1 MSMAHWLFQEEHE
14 MLRKSLRAWVEREI
28 KPHVEE
34 WEEKGEFPR
43 ELFTRAGELGFLGL
57 TYPEE
62 YGGSGEDYLAGAVFT
77 EELARCGSGGVAAGL
92 GASIGIA
99 APQIYKFGSEEL
111 KRRFLVPTISGE
123 KIGALGITEPNA
135 GSDVAS
141 IQTTARDGGDHY
153 VVNGSKIFI
162 TNGVRADYVVAA
174 VKTDPAADYKG
185 ISLLVIEKGTPGF
198 SVAKK
203 LDKLGWNAS
212 DTGELIFE
220 DCRVPKENLVGRE
233 NEGFYYIMQNFAWER
248 LVMALAGVAGAQL
261 SLEEAIRYAQ
271 QRIQFGRPLSKFQVI
286 RHKLA
291 DMASLVET
299 ARCLTYHA
307 LSLYVAGEDALTA
320 VAMAKIYACEAASRV
335 ADEALQIHG
344 GYGYM
349 MEYPVQRFWRDA
361 RIGTIGGGTTEI
373 MKQIIADRMIK

>member
-1 MSMAHWLFQEEHE
+1 MAHWLFQEEHE
-14 MLRKSLRAWVEREI
+14 MLRKSVRSWVEKEI

-43 ELFTRAGELGFLGL
+43 EIFNRAGELGFLGL

-62 YGGSGEDYLAGAVFT
+62 YGGSGEDYLAGAVFI
-77 EELARCGSGGVAAGL
+77 EELARCGSGGVQAGL

-99 APQIYKFGSEEL
+99 GPQVYRFGSQDL
-111 KRRFLVPTISGE
+111 KKRFLTPTISGE

-135 GSDVAS
+135 GSDVSS
-141 IQTTARDGGDHY
+141 IQATARDAGDHY
-153 VVNGSKIFI
+153 VVNGRKIFI
-162 TNGVRADYVVAA
+162 TNGVRADYVVTA
-174 VKTDPAADYKG
+174 VKTSPEAGRRG

-198 SVAKK
+198 SLAKK

-220 DCRVPKENLVGRE
+220 DCPVPKVNLVGEE
-233 NEGFYYIMQNFAWER
+233 NAGFYYIMQNFAWER
-248 LVMALAGVAGAQL
+248 LVMALGAVSGAQL
-261 SLEEAIRYAQ
+261 AMEEAINYAH
-271 QRIQFGRPLSKFQVI
+271 QRVQFGRPLAKFQVT
-286 RHKLA
+286 RHKIA
-291 DMASLVET
+291 DMASLIET

-307 LSLYVAGEDALTA
+307 LSLFVAGEDALAA
-320 VAMAKIYACEAASRV
+320 VAMAKIYACEVVACRV
-335 ADEALQIHG
+335 ADEAVQIHG

-349 MEYPVQRFWRDA
+349 MEYPVQRYWRDA

-373 MKQIIADRMIK
+373 MKEIIADRMIR

>member
-1 MSMAHWLFQEEHE
+1 MAHWLFQEEHE
-14 MLRKSLRAWVEREI
+14 MLRRSVRAWVEKEI
-28 KPHVEE
+28 TPNVEE

-62 YGGSGEDYLAGAVFT
+62 YGGSGEDFLAGAVFT
-77 EELARCGSGGVAAGL
+77 EEMARCGSGGVAAGL
-92 GASIGIA
+92 GASVGIA
-99 APQIYKFGSEEL
+99 APQIYRFGSEEL
-111 KRRFLVPTISGE
+111 KKRFLASTISGE
-123 KIGALGITEPNA
+123 KIGALGITEPDT
-135 GSDVAS
+135 GSDVGS
-141 IQTTARDGGDHY
+141 LRTTARDAGDHY
-153 VVNGSKIFI
+153 VVNGSKTFI
-162 TNGVRADYVVAA
+162 TNGIRADYVVTA
-174 VKTDPAADYKG
+174 VKTDPAAGHKG

-198 SVAKK
+198 AAARK
-203 LDKLGWNAS
+203 LEKLGWNAS
-212 DTGELIFE
+212 DTGELVFE

-233 NEGFYYIMQNFAWER
+233 NDGFYYLMENFAWER
-248 LVMALAGVAGAQL
+248 LIMALGGVVGAQL
-261 SLEEAIRYAQ
+261 CLDEAIRYAR
-271 QRIQFGRPLSKFQVI
+271 QRIQFGRPLAKFQAI

-291 DMASLVET
+291 EMASLVET

-307 LSLYVAGEDALTA
+307 LSLYVAGEDAMTA
-320 VAMAKIYACEAASRV
+320 VTMAKMYACEAAKRV

-373 MKQIIADRMIK
+373 MKQIIVDRMIQ

>member
-1 MSMAHWLFQEEHE
+1 MAHWLFQEEHE
-14 MLRKSLRAWVEREI
+14 MLRRSVRAWVEREI
-28 KPHVEE
+28 TPNVGE

-62 YGGSGEDYLAGAVFT
+62 YGGSGEDFLAGAVFT
-77 EELARCGSGGVAAGL
+77 EEMARCGSGGVAAGL
-92 GASIGIA
+92 GASVGIA
-99 APQIYKFGSEEL
+99 APQIYRFGSEEL
-111 KRRFLVPTISGE
+111 KKRFLASTISGE
-123 KIGALGITEPNA
+123 KIGALGITEPDT
-135 GSDVAS
+135 GSDVGS
-141 IQTTARDGGDHY
+141 LRTTARDAGDHY
-153 VVNGSKIFI
+153 VVNGSKTFI
-162 TNGVRADYVVAA
+162 TNGIRADYVVTA
-174 VKTDPAADYKG
+174 VKTDPAAGHKG

-198 SVAKK
+198 AAARK
-203 LDKLGWNAS
+203 LEKLGWNAS
-212 DTGELIFE
+212 DTGELVFE

-233 NEGFYYIMQNFAWER
+233 NDGFYYLMENFAWER
-248 LVMALAGVAGAQL
+248 LVMALGGVVGAQL
-261 SLEEAIRYAQ
+261 CLEEAIRYAR
-271 QRIQFGRPLSKFQVI
+271 QRIQFGRPLAKFQAI

-291 DMASLVET
+291 EMASLVET

-307 LSLYVAGEDALTA
+307 LSLYVAGEDAMTA
-320 VAMAKIYACEAASRV
+320 VTMAKMYACEAAKRV

-373 MKQIIADRMIK
+373 MKQIIVDRMIQ

>member
-1 MSMAHWLFQEEHE
+1 MARWLFREEHE
-14 MLRKSLRAWVEREI
+14 MLRRSVRSWVEKEVR
-28 KPHVEE
+28 PHVEE

-43 ELFTRAGELGFLGL
+43 ELFARAGELGFLGL

-62 YGGSGEDYLAGAVFT
+62 YGGSGEDYLAGAVFM
-77 EELARCGSGGVAAGL
+77 EEMARCGSAGVAAGI

-99 APQIYKFGSEEL
+99 GPQIYKFGSEEL
-111 KRRFLVPTISGE
+111 KRRFLPPTISGE

-153 VVNGSKIFI
+153 LVNGSKIFI
-162 TNGVRADYVVAA
+162 TNGVRADYVVTA
-174 VKTDPAADYKG
+174 VKTDPAAGRKG

-198 SVAKK
+198 SAAKK

-212 DTGELIFE
+212 DTGELVFE
-220 DCRVPKENLVGRE
+220 DCRVPKANLVGQE
-233 NEGFYYIMQNFAWER
+233 NAGFYYIMQNFAWER
-248 LVMALAGVAGAQL
+248 LVMALAGVVGAQVAM
-261 SLEEAIRYAQ
+261 EEAIRYAQ
-271 QRIQFGRPLSKFQVI
+271 QRVQFGKPLAKFQVI
-286 RHKLA
+286 RHKIA
-291 DMASLVET
+291 DMAAMVET

-307 LSLYVAGEDALTA
+307 LSLFAAGEDAVEA
-320 VAMAKIYACEAASRV
+320 VAMAKIYACETASKV

-373 MKQIIADRMIK
+373 MKEIIAERLIR

>member
-1 MSMAHWLFQEEHE
+1 MAHWLFQEEHE
-14 MLRKSLRAWVEREI
+14 MLRRSVRAWVEREI
-28 KPHVEE
+28 TPNVGE

-62 YGGSGEDYLAGAVFT
+62 YGGSGEDFLAGAVFT
-77 EELARCGSGGVAAGL
+77 EEMARCGSGGVAAGL
-92 GASIGIA
+92 GASVGIA
-99 APQIYKFGSEEL
+99 APQIYRFGSEEL
-111 KRRFLVPTISGE
+111 KKRFLASTISGE
-123 KIGALGITEPNA
+123 KIGALGITEPDT
-135 GSDVAS
+135 GSDVGS
-141 IQTTARDGGDHY
+141 LRTTARDAGDHY
-153 VVNGSKIFI
+153 VVNGSKTFI
-162 TNGVRADYVVAA
+162 TNGIRADYVVTA
-174 VKTDPAADYKG
+174 VKTDPAAGHKG

-198 SVAKK
+198 AAARK
-203 LDKLGWNAS
+203 LEKLGWNAS
-212 DTGELIFE
+212 DTGELVFE

-233 NEGFYYIMQNFAWER
+233 NDGFYYLMENFAWER
-248 LVMALAGVAGAQL
+248 LIMALGGVVGAQL
-261 SLEEAIRYAQ
+261 CLDEAIRYAR
-271 QRIQFGRPLSKFQVI
+271 QRIQFGRPLAKFQAI

-291 DMASLVET
+291 EMASLVET

-307 LSLYVAGEDALTA
+307 LSLYVAGEDAMTA
-320 VAMAKIYACEAASRV
+320 VTMAKMYACEAAKRV

-373 MKQIIADRMIK
+373 MKQIIVDRMIQ

>member
-1 MSMAHWLFQEEHE
+1 MAHWLFQEEHE
-14 MLRKSLRAWVEREI
+14 MLRRSVRAWVEKEI
-28 KPHVEE
+28 TPNVEE

-62 YGGSGEDYLAGAVFT
+62 YGGSGEDFLAGAVFT
-77 EELARCGSGGVAAGL
+77 EEMARCGSGGVAAGL
-92 GASIGIA
+92 GGSVGIA
-99 APQIYKFGSEEL
+99 APQIYRFGSEEL
-111 KRRFLVPTISGE
+111 KKRFLASTISGE
-123 KIGALGITEPNA
+123 KIGALGITEPDT

-141 IQTTARDGGDHY
+141 LRTTARDAGDHY
-153 VVNGSKIFI
+153 VVNGSKTFI
-162 TNGVRADYVVAA
+162 TNGIRADYVVTA
-174 VKTDPAADYKG
+174 VKTDPAAGHKG

-198 SVAKK
+198 AAARK
-203 LDKLGWNAS
+203 LEKLGWNAS
-212 DTGELIFE
+212 DTGELVFE

-233 NEGFYYIMQNFAWER
+233 NDGFYYLMENFAWER
-248 LVMALAGVAGAQL
+248 LVMALGGVVGAQL
-261 SLEEAIRYAQ
+261 CLEEAIRYAR
-271 QRIQFGRPLSKFQVI
+271 QRIQFGRPLAKFQAI

-291 DMASLVET
+291 EMASLVET

-307 LSLYVAGEDALTA
+307 LSLYVAGEDAMTA
-320 VAMAKIYACEAASRV
+320 VTMAKMYACEAAKRV

-373 MKQIIADRMIK
+373 MKQIIVDRMIK

>member
-1 MSMAHWLFQEEHE
+1 MAHWLFREEHD
-14 MLRKSLRAWVEREI
+14 MLRRSVRSWVEKEI
-28 KPHVEE
+28 KPRVEE

-43 ELFTRAGELGFLGL
+43 EVFARAGELGFLGL

-62 YGGSGEDYLAGAVFT
+62 YGGSGVDYLAGAVFI
-77 EELARCGSGGVAAGL
+77 EELARCGSGGVQAGL
-92 GASIGIA
+92 GASVCLAG
-99 APQIYKFGSEEL
+99 PHIYRFGSEEL
-111 KRRFLVPTISGE
+111 KRRFLPPTISGE

-141 IQTTARDGGDHY
+141 IQTVARDAGDHY

-162 TNGVRADYVVAA
+162 TNGVRADYVVTA
-174 VKTDPAADYKG
+174 VKTDPGAGHRG

-203 LDKLGWNAS
+203 LDKLGWGAS

-220 DCRVPKENLVGRE
+220 DCPVPKANLVGEE
-233 NEGFYYIMQNFAWER
+233 NAGFYYIMQNFAWER
-248 LVMALAGVAGAQL
+248 LIMALGAVSGAQL
-261 SLEEAIRYAQ
+261 AMEEAINYSH
-271 QRIQFGRPLSKFQVI
+271 QRVQFGRPLAKFQAT
-286 RHKLA
+286 RHKIA
-291 DMASLVET
+291 DMAALIET

-307 LSLYVAGEDALTA
+307 LSLFVAGEDAVTA
-320 VAMAKIYACEAASRV
+320 VAMAKIYACEAANRV
-335 ADEALQIHG
+335 TDEAVQIHG

-349 MEYPVQRFWRDA
+349 MEYPVQRYWRDA

-373 MKQIIADRMIK
+373 MKEIIADRMIR